1 MAKIKYYLPGSLLI
15 LSGIFI
21 VVFPEILIALFA
33 SIVIIAGI
41 AVLYI
46 GKRLSES
53 EQDSANILR
62 NRSHDDYSDNYW
74 MERKPVFRYYRRWF

>member
-21 VVFPEILIALFA
+21 VVFPEIL
-33 SIVIIAGI
+33 IAGI